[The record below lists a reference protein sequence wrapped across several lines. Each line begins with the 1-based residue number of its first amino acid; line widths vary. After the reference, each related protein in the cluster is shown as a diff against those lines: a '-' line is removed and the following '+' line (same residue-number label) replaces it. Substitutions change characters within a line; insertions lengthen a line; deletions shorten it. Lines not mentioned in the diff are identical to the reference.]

1 MIQSGRFLGNLAAG
15 LVKVA
20 FRTEI
25 KGAKTDAPNVS

>member
-1 MIQSGRFLGNLAAG
+1 MIQSCRFLGNLAAG

-25 KGAKTDAPNVS
+25 EGAKRGAPNVS